1 MKAKRM
7 SQPPGPA
14 VWALVFESGDE
25 VIGGLTAFALEHG
38 LGGSHLTAIGAFSDV
53 TLGYFERDLREY
65 RRIRLEEQVEVLS
78 LNGGIA
84 LENGKPKVHAHVVI
98 GRGDATVR
106 GGHLLEG
113 HVWPTLEVILQES
126 PRQLLRRFDPAVGIA
141 LIDLD
146 AAEAVPAGT
155 AAGKASAAG
164 AALE

>member
-25 VIGGLTAFALEHG
+25 VIGGLTAFA
-38 LGGSHLTAIGAFSDV
+38 
-53 TLGYFERDLREY
+53 
-65 RRIRLEEQVEVLS
+65 
-78 LNGGIA
+78 
-84 LENGKPKVHAHVVI
+84 
-98 GRGDATVR
+98 
-106 GGHLLEG
+106 
-113 HVWPTLEVILQES
+113 
-126 PRQLLRRFDPAVGIA
+126 LLRRFDPAVGIA